1 MKEQEINKKAKK
13 VEKKTNMKNINIF
26 EKLPIEWIIIELG
39 MIGIVIVVVVWKF
52 EKILSKIIIERSSFI
67 CFRKKR
73 D

>member
-26 EKLPIEWIIIELG
+26 EKLSIKWISIELR
-39 MIGIVIVVVVWKF
+39 MIGIMIIVVVWKF